1 MLKTLFAKSQT
12 PTIPPLTKEAV
23 RKDYSEQPSFTNLL
37 PWREYDSEN
46 QVFLLEDGKGIGA
59 LFEIEPVGVE
69 AKTEDYILEIQD
81 KLQATITETIPED
94 NIAPW
99 TLQFFVQDE
108 LSVRTLTDQIR
119 EYAHPRAVGTP
130 YTKHFLNVMD
140 EHLRQVGQ
148 PNGLFHDEVVTGG
161 RWQGKRRKVRM
172 CLYRYFPENYKSD
185 YDRDVRELGRIRKRL
200 MTQFT
205 GIGVKTSVAG
215 GKELYELSLI
225 HI

>member
-1 MLKTLFAKSQT
+1 MLKSLFAKST
-12 PTIPPLTKEAV
+12 ASSVPPLTKEDV

-119 EYAHPRAVGTP
+119 EYAHPRAVDTP
-130 YTKHFLNVMD
+130 YTKHF
-140 EHLRQVGQ
+140 
-148 PNGLFHDEVVTGG
+148 FTSG
-161 RWQGKRRKVRM
+161 R
-172 CLYRYFPENYKSD
+172 P
-185 YDRDVRELGRIRKRL
+185 
-200 MTQFT
+200 T
-205 GIGVKTSVAG
+205 
-215 GKELYELSLI
+215 
-225 HI
+225 